1 MDIDLP
7 DLTNAPRPDLRQPRT
22 YSGLPFGNP
31 IDAAIPSEPVDVTEQ
46 DVQEAVD
53 EGDEEVQEVEA
64 PEEEGLTEAAAAP
77 DFEEQEAEDE
87 AQTQSK
93 KKRKKKRKG
102 VRI

>member
-7 DLTNAPRPDLRQPRT
+7 DLNNAPRPDLRQPQSYT
-22 YSGLPFGNP
+22 GLPFANP
-31 IDAAIPSEPVDVTEQ
+31 IDSAIPSEPVDVTEQ

-64 PEEEGLTEAAAAP
+64 PEEEGLTEAATAP

-87 AQTQSK
+87 IQPETK
-93 KKRKKKRKG
+93 KRRKKKRKG

>member
-7 DLTNAPRPDLRQPRT
+7 DLTNRPRPDLRQPHSYT
-22 YSGLPFGNP
+22 GLPFANP
-31 IDAAIPSEPVDVTEQ
+31 IDSAIPSDPVDVTEQ
-46 DVQEAVD
+46 DVQDAEA
-53 EGDEEVQEVEA
+53 EGDEEVVPEEA
-64 PEEEGLTEAAAAP
+64 PEEEGLTEAATSP

-87 AQTQSK
+87 TQTQSK